1 MLSPEELVS
10 IKKTVNKAQVLA
22 YAEASGD
29 YNPIHIDEK
38 FAAET
43 PFGRTIAHGML
54 ILSFIAEMMTSDF
67 GEQWLKTG
75 GLKVRFKAPVFVGDT
90 VYTFGSLD
98 RIEAAVGSDIQLYS
112 VGCKGDDGTIY
123 ITGIASVR
131 LIQ

>member
-29 YNPIHIDEK
+29 YNPIHIDEE
-38 FAAET
+38 FAAGT

-54 ILSFIAEMMTSDF
+54 ILSFIAEMMTADF

-98 RIEAAVGSDIQLYS
+98 RIEAAAGSDVQLYS

-123 ITGIASVR
+123 ITGKASVR

>member
-54 ILSFIAEMMTSDF
+54 ILSFIAEMMTADF

-75 GLKVRFKAPVFVGDT
+75 ALKVRFKAPVFVGDT

-98 RIEAAVGSDIQLYS
+98 RIEAAEGSDVQLYS
-112 VGCKGDDGTIY
+112 VGCKSNDGTIY
-123 ITGIASVR
+123 ITGKASVR
-131 LIQ
+131 LI

>member
-1 MLSPEELVS
+1 MSSPEELVS

-54 ILSFIAEMMTSDF
+54 ILSFIAEMMTADF

-98 RIEAAVGSDIQLYS
+98 RIEATVDSDIQLYS

-123 ITGIASVR
+123 ITGKASVR

>member
-43 PFGRTIAHGML
+43 PFGRTIAQGML
-54 ILSFIAEMMTSDF
+54 ILSFIAEMMTADF

-98 RIEAAVGSDIQLYS
+98 RIEAAEGSDVQLYS
-112 VGCKGDDGTIY
+112 VGCKRNDGTIY
-123 ITGIASVR
+123 ITGKASVR
-131 LIQ
+131 LI